1 MQAIV
6 QDNNNLIAKYQSEI
20 QNYQSKVQAELGEY
34 QNKIQ
39 KQQAYAKEAEKYY
52 AWAQDEVTKYIQ
64 NNSKMINRTI
74 AAQAQGQGQR
84 QYRRN

>member
-6 QDNNNLIAKYQSEI
+6 QDNNNLITKYQSEI

-52 AWAQDEVTKYIQ
+52 AWGEAEISKYVQ
-64 NNSKMINRTI
+64 NNSKMINTQF
-74 AAQAQGQGQR
+74 AAQAQNQQQ
-84 QYRRN
+84 QYRR